1 MTFPMGSSLPRSP
14 AYAPGAGCLS
24 MRAPGPKMSANAQ
37 SPDRTTRIGGGR
49 LLKRAFDIDMPR
61 CVTRENGFAEALI
74 GARGLPC
81 KPPAQ

>member
-1 MTFPMGSSLPRSP
+1 MTLPMGSSLPHSS

-37 SPDRTTRIGGGR
+37 SPDRTTRIGGVR
-49 LLKRAFDIDMPR
+49 LLKRALATDMPL
-61 CVTRENGFAEALI
+61 CVTRENGFAEPLI

-81 KPPAQ
+81 KPLAQ